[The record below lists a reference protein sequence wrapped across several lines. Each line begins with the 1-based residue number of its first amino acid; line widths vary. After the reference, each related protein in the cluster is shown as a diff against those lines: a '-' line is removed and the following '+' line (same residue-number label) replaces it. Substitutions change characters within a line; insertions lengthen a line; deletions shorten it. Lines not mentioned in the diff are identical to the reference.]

1 MYCILQFPPDALG
14 DKPKVEIA
22 LIKWMKDD
30 AIKCPPNHLYTKT
43 LQKQGSPLRNWKKY
57 TYDKVLKN
65 NISNYEDA
73 KAEIQKYLNHTDT
86 ESEVECLR
94 RKAEKKKHP
103 VLSELHNN
111 EYQDTFD
118 NLKKKV
124 NYSFI

>member
-94 RKAEKKKHP
+94 RKAEKKSIRYC
-103 VLSELHNN
+103 LN
-111 EYQDTFD
+111 
-118 NLKKKV
+118 
-124 NYSFI
+124 FITMNIKIHLIT